1 MRKRKEFDSIGPIN
15 VPADKYWGASTQRS
29 KKYFDIGEIQVRP
42 ELIKSIAIIKKS
54 AAIVHKKSGQ
64 INPKIANAIIK
75 ASNEVIT
82 GKLMDNFP
90 LKVWQTGSGT
100 QTNMNVNEVIANLV
114 KKNSGFTIHPND
126 DVNMS
131 QSSNDTFPTA
141 MHIAAY
147 KMIIHETLPAL
158 EKLRLAF
165 VRKSDS
171 FSDIVKIGR
180 THLMDATP
188 ITLGQEFSTYA
199 LQIEYGIKSLKSSL
213 EHLSDLPIGGT
224 AVGTGVNSPI
234 GYDQLVV
241 DKINEF
247 TSLSFRVS
255 KNKCEAIATHDAFVE
270 VHGALKQI
278 AISLYKIA
286 NDIRLLASGPR
297 CGIGEITL
305 PANEPGSSIMP
316 GKINPTQC
324 EAITMLCA
332 QIFGNDSAISFACSQ
347 GQFQL
352 NVFKPMIA
360 FNFLF
365 SARILAD
372 GCNVFTE
379 KCVNGIDANKVQ
391 IKKNLNNSLMLITA
405 LNSHIGYDNAAK
417 IAKEAYASNLSL
429 KEAAIKLNLLTE
441 SEFDNW
447 VNPND
452 MISPK

>member
-1 MRKRKEFDSIGPIN
+1 MREEFDSLGKVL
-15 VPADKYWGASTQRS
+15 VPNDKLWGAQTQRS
-29 KKYFDIGEIQVRP
+29 IDNFKIGNPGSMPIEIVRAY
-42 ELIKSIAIIKKS
+42 SILKKS
-54 AAIVHKKSGQ
+54 AAYANHELSSLSKEKKELIEIACNQIESG
-64 INPKIANAIIK
+64 
-75 ASNEVIT
+75 EY
-82 GKLMDNFP
+82 DNHFP
-90 LKVWQTGSGT
+90 LVVWQTGSGT

-270 VHGALKQI
+270 THGALKQI
-278 AISLYKIA
+278 SISLYKIA

-305 PANEPGSSIMP
+305 PENEPGSSIMP

-332 QIFGNDSAISFACSQ
+332 QIFGNDSAIGFACSQ

-352 NVFKPMIA
+352 NVFKPLIA

-379 KCVNGIDANKVQ
+379 KCVNGIDANTVK
-391 IKKNLNNSLMLITA
+391 IKENLNNSLMLITA

-417 IAKEAYASNLSL
+417 IAKEAHASNLSL
-429 KEAAIKLNLLTE
+429 KEAAIKLNLLTD

-447 VNPND
+447 VNPNE